1 MRTHSITS
9 YVLFTKEGT
18 MEVHCQTAKNS
29 IGDEGSLTIISSRK
43 LIYSRRKERGLLGM
57 LVMGIAKFWQIRR
70 IQKYSK
76 GGIAK

>member
-1 MRTHSITS
+1 MCFSLKKAQWK
-9 YVLFTKEGT
+9 Y
-18 MEVHCQTAKNS
+18 TAKQRKNS